1 MLKKL
6 WCCGNRR
13 LNECYQKSL
22 RRGQGTVTCTV
33 VRKYKKESCYS
44 FRPALMKTLG
54 RNVKSLG
61 LKWKPLISCIH
72 FINQSNA
79 KLGLKMSSE
88 TTTNK
93 CQCYLKHISENLWLA
108 SWVFNQK
115 SLEKSILTGYG
126 KNKSP
131 SEEKLPYLKVPLH
144 GAINK
149 IQRFFVILLPFV
161 PVFFSSVLNVL
172 TLTPCLGK
180 L

>member
-131 SEEKLPYLKVPLH
+131 SEKNYHTSKYLYMVQLTKFRDFLSFFSPL
-144 GAINK
+144 
-149 IQRFFVILLPFV
+149 FL
-161 PVFFSSVLNVL
+161 FSSVL
-172 TLTPCLGK
+172 C
-180 L
+180 